1 MNLFRNTEQTKGDS
15 QMERGILIACLIG
28 FVAAVG
34 ARAAD
39 EPPVN
44 STGQHGPMRGGM
56 GDLLPTHLLDK
67 LALTADQKTKYD
79 ALDASFK
86 KDLAKWRSTHSS
98 GSESSSS
105 AGSTNNVSSNSVS
118 SSHKGMRELRKGYID
133 QLRPSLTSD
142 QTATLDKALE
152 NMRNNRSGQGGSN
165 SSAKPSAPPAG
176 NT

>member
-1 MNLFRNTEQTKGDS
+1 MK
-15 QMERGILIACLIG
+15 RGILIACLIG
-28 FVAAVG
+28 LVAAVG

-39 EPPVN
+39 EPPATPPGGHQ
-44 STGQHGPMRGGM
+44 SMRGGM
-56 GDLLPTHLLDK
+56 GDLLPTHLLEK

-79 ALDASFK
+79 TLDASFK
-86 KDLAKWRSTHSS
+86 KDLATWRSSHSS
-98 GSESSSS
+98 SSESSSS
-105 AGSTNNVSSNSVS
+105 TGSTNSVS
-118 SSHKGMRELRKGYID
+118 STNGSSTHKGMRELRKGYID

-165 SSAKPSAPPAG
+165 SSDKPTAPPAG